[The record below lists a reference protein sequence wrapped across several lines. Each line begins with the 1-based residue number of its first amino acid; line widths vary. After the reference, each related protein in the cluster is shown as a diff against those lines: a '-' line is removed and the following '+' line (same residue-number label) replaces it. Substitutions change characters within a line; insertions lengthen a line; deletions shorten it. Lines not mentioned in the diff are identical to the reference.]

1 MEGLWNKLSGSES
14 AAIVDNMT
22 TGVRILLLL
31 LFFSPSLVLVL
42 QRHPNAVLF
51 SCGTGRLGFQ
61 VPGSDAYATAVW
73 LRDLVSRASLCFSLP
88 TSGGRH
94 AWGRSTEPLNPPVY
108 TLFYSLVC
116 GFALSLIGAICFVLG
131 QITLFATLYTLGVVC
146 SLVGTG
152 FLLGFWKQC
161 KMMMDPVRIYAAG
174 E

>member
-22 TGVRILLLL
+22 TGDDSAFKFLDLTRT
-31 LFFSPSLVLVL
+31 
-42 QRHPNAVLF
+42 QRLY
-51 SCGTGRLGFQ
+51 GF
-61 VPGSDAYATAVW
+61 GI
-73 LRDLVSRASLCFSLP
+73 C
-88 TSGGRH
+88 
-94 AWGRSTEPLNPPVY
+94 
-108 TLFYSLVC
+108 LVC

-174 E
+174 IFLLCIALTFVFAFAIEIDVLVIIFAVATYLSYAWYSLSYIPYARALARKLWPW

>member
-22 TGVRILLLL
+22 TGDDSAFKFLDLTRT
-31 LFFSPSLVLVL
+31 
-42 QRHPNAVLF
+42 QRLY
-51 SCGTGRLGFQ
+51 GF
-61 VPGSDAYATAVW
+61 GI
-73 LRDLVSRASLCFSLP
+73 C
-88 TSGGRH
+88 
-94 AWGRSTEPLNPPVY
+94 
-108 TLFYSLVC
+108 LVC

-161 KMMMDPVRIYAAG
+161 KMMMDPVRRYAAAIFLLCIALTFVFAFAI
-174 E
+174 EIDVLVIIFAVSTYLSYAWYSLSYIPYARALARKLWPW